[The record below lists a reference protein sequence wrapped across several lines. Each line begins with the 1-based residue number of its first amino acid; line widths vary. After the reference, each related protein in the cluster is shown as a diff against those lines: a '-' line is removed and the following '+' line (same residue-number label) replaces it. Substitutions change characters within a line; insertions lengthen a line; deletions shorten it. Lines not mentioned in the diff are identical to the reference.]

1 MSLRLSKSLFF
12 FLFIFSPL
20 AFGTTE
26 PWSYAIMET
35 LCGLACCF
43 FFIHI
48 FKNQDPL
55 YAVPGITPLLIFLFY
70 ILFQLVPLPPAI
82 VGFLS
87 PEAFDIHQTARMIT
101 GTDSWMP
108 LTVNIKATLSEFFR
122 YSTYVLF
129 YVLTVQLLSRKENL
143 QATALTIALFG
154 GLLAFSS
161 ILQFYLTDD
170 MALWFRHSPTNSIVV
185 GPYANHNHYAG
196 LMEMMFPLVLGLF
209 LFYRPRIG
217 NTSLIKGIA
226 EILSQEKANIHILI
240 GTSALLII
248 LSIFVSLS
256 RGAMISTCLSLLI
269 FTFFLMKRKISKGN
283 TALII
288 GVILITALSIGWF
301 GWDQIFERFAK
312 LKNTQGVIYESRL
325 DFWKDSL
332 NIIKHFT
339 LTGAGFGAFSHIYP
353 LHRSIISELFLTH
366 AHNDYL
372 ELLSEGGII
381 GFIIVFCFLATLFYK
396 TYKTFSTRRD
406 AISIYLYIG
415 SITAIA
421 AILLH
426 SFTDFNLHVG
436 ANGLWFFFV
445 AGIAV
450 TSANTGI
457 RKQSQPTRLI
467 IVDSRIKKTGS
478 GVFLCLITLFS
489 IIFNVS
495 NLLGIF
501 YYSHVKN
508 YTVTADTPLP
518 TIQKIKK
525 TAEFASY
532 FDPFHS
538 EYPFMSADMAWF
550 LNDVKNSQTLYISS
564 LYLDPLNSRHLNR
577 YATFLARGNE
587 LEKAE
592 IAFKKSMQYDQ
603 SNPEHTFQYAAWL
616 LSKTDNEQGLFYMKK
631 TLEMNGKYMERALT
645 AMIIAGIESETI
657 EEAIPEAPGPAIEF
671 ARFLFETG
679 KIEPAIDGYIKSL
692 DLIEKMKFSAFKTQA
707 ERDRIK
713 KSHYFSV
720 FQFFKRY
727 NDLRNAMETMERAEK
742 TLPMDPDVK
751 IALGD
756 LYYQQ
761 GILFKALDKYDH
773 ALLLNPGNPHAL
785 KMVKKINP

>member
-12 FLFIFSPL
+12 FLFIFPPL

-26 PWSYAIMET
+26 PWSYAIMEIS
-35 LCGLACCF
+35 CGLACCF

-48 FKNQDPL
+48 FKNKDPL
-55 YAVPGITPLLIFLFY
+55 YAVPGIIPLLLFLFY
-70 ILFQLVPLPPAI
+70 LLFQLIPLPPAI

-87 PEAFDIHQTARMIT
+87 PEAFDIYQTTRLIT

-122 YSTYVLF
+122 YSTYIMF
-129 YVLTVQLLSRKENL
+129 YVLTVQLLSRKEYL
-143 QATALTIALFG
+143 QATALTITLFG

-248 LSIFVSLS
+248 VSIFVSLS
-256 RGAMISTCLSLLI
+256 RGAMISTCLSLLL

-301 GWDQIFERFAK
+301 GWDQIFERFAA

-332 NIIKHFT
+332 DIIKHFT

-372 ELLSEGGII
+372 ELLAEGGVI
-381 GFIIVFCFLATLFYK
+381 GFMIVFCFLAALFYK

-406 AISIYLYIG
+406 AISIYLYLG
-415 SITAIA
+415 SITALVA
-421 AILLH
+421 MLLH
-426 SFTDFNLHVG
+426 SFTDFNLLIG

-457 RKQSQPTRLI
+457 RKQSQATRLLA
-467 IVDSRIKKTGS
+467 VNSTIKKAGTGLA
-478 GVFLCLITLFS
+478 FCLITF
-489 IIFNVS
+489 FAMAYNFS

-501 YYSHVKN
+501 YYSNIKN
-508 YTVTADTPLP
+508 YTIKADIPAP

-525 TAEFASY
+525 MAEFASL
-532 FDPFHS
+532 FDPFQA
-538 EYPFMSADMAWF
+538 EYQFVSANIAWLRNDMK
-550 LNDVKNSQTLYISS
+550 VSQDLFISS
-564 LYLDPLNSRHLNR
+564 LYLDPLNSRYLNR
-577 YATFLARGNE
+577 YATYLARGNE
-587 LEKAE
+587 SEKAE
-592 IAFKKSMQYDQ
+592 IAFKKSMRYDQ

-616 LSKTDNEQGLFYMKK
+616 LSQKDNEQGLSYIKK
-631 TLEMNGKYMERALT
+631 TLEMDGKFMERALT
-645 AMIIAGIESETI
+645 AMIIAGIESEII
-657 EEAIPEAPGPAIEF
+657 EAAIPETAGPAIEF

-679 KIEPAIDGYIKSL
+679 QIEPAIDQYIKSL
-692 DLIEKMKFSAFKTQA
+692 DLIEEMKFPAFKTRA
-707 ERDRIK
+707 ERDRIQ

-720 FQFFKRY
+720 FQFFKRH

-742 TLPMDPDVK
+742 TLPMDPDIK
-751 IALGD
+751 TALGD

>member
-1 MSLRLSKSLFF
+1 MALRLSKSLFF

-43 FFIHI
+43 FVIHMV
-48 FKNQDPL
+48 KNKAQL
-55 YAVPGITPLLIFLFY
+55 YAVPGIIPLLVFLFY
-70 ILFQLVPLPPAI
+70 ILFQLIPLPPA
-82 VGFLS
+82 VVAFLS
-87 PEAFDIHQTARMIT
+87 PEAFDIHQTHRLIT
-101 GTDSWMP
+101 ETNSWMP
-108 LTVNIKATLSEFFR
+108 LSVNIKAGLSEFFR
-122 YSTYVLF
+122 YSTYVMF
-129 YVLTVQLLSRKENL
+129 YALTVQLLSIKGNL
-143 QATALTIALFG
+143 QATVLTIALFG
-154 GLLAFSS
+154 GILAFSS

-170 MALWFRHSPTNSIVV
+170 MTLWFRHTPTNSIVV

-196 LMEMMFPLVLGLF
+196 LMEMMFPIVLGLF
-209 LFYRPRIG
+209 LFYRPRIS

-256 RGAMISTCLSLLI
+256 RGAMVSTCLSLLL
-269 FTFFLMKRKISKGN
+269 FSFFLMNRKISKGN
-283 TALII
+283 TALLI

-312 LKNTQGVIYESRL
+312 LKNTQGIIYESRL

-332 NIIKHFT
+332 DIIKHFT
-339 LTGAGFGAFSHIYP
+339 LTGAGIGAFSHIYP
-353 LHRSIISELFLTH
+353 LHRSIVSDLFLTH

-372 ELLSEGGII
+372 ELLAEGGVI
-381 GFIIVFCFLATLFYK
+381 GFVIVFCFLAVLFYK

-406 AISIYLYIG
+406 AISIYLYMG
-415 SITAIA
+415 SVTALV

-426 SFTDFNLHVG
+426 SFTDFNLHIG

-450 TSANTGI
+450 ASANTGI
-457 RKQSQPTRLI
+457 RKQSQATRLSP
-467 IVDSRIKKTGS
+467 VNS
-478 GVFLCLITLFS
+478 GITKAGAGLAICTVAVFSMVYHF
-489 IIFNVS
+489 S
-495 NLLGIF
+495 NLMGIF
-501 YYSHVKN
+501 YYSHIKN
-508 YTVTADTPLP
+508 YTVTSGTPLA

-525 TAEFASY
+525 TVEFASL
-532 FDPFHS
+532 FDPFQA
-538 EYPFMSADMAWF
+538 EYLFMAANMTWF
-550 LNDVKNSQTLYISS
+550 LNDMKPSQDLFHSS
-564 LYLDPLNSRHLNR
+564 LYLDPLNSRYLNR
-577 YATFLARGNE
+577 YATFLARQNE
-587 LEKAE
+587 SERAE
-592 IAFKKSMQYDQ
+592 TAFKKSMQYDQ

-616 LSKTDNEQGLFYMKK
+616 LSKKDNEQGLFYLKK
-631 TLEMNGKYMERALT
+631 TLEMDGKFMERALT
-645 AMIIAGIESETI
+645 AMILAGIESDI
-657 EEAIPEAPGPAIEF
+657 INAAIPEAPGPSIEF

-679 KIEPAIDGYIKSL
+679 KIQTAIDHYIKSI
-692 DLIEKMKFSAFKTQA
+692 DLIEEMKFPVSKTRPEQ
-707 ERDRIK
+707 DRIK
-713 KSHYFSV
+713 KSHYFTI
-720 FQFFKRY
+720 FRFFKTH

-756 LYYQQ
+756 LYFQQ

>member
-1 MSLRLSKSLFF
+1 
-12 FLFIFSPL
+12 
-20 AFGTTE
+20 
-26 PWSYAIMET
+26 MEII
-35 LCGLACCF
+35 CVLACCF

-48 FKNQDPL
+48 LKNKAPL

-70 ILFQLVPLPPAI
+70 ILFQLFPLPPAM
-82 VGFLS
+82 VAFLS
-87 PEAFDIHQTARMIT
+87 PEAFDIHQTTRLIT

-129 YVLTVQLLSRKENL
+129 YVLTVHLLSQKEHL
-143 QATALTIALFG
+143 QATALTIVLFG

-209 LFYRPRIG
+209 LFYRPRMG

-240 GTSALLII
+240 GASALLII

-256 RGAMISTCLSLLI
+256 RGAMISTCLSLLL
-269 FTFFLMKRKISKGN
+269 FTFLLMGRKINKGN

-288 GVILITALSIGWF
+288 GIILITALCIGWF

-312 LKNTQGVIYESRL
+312 LKNTQGIIYESRL
-325 DFWKDSL
+325 DFWKDSFD
-332 NIIKHFT
+332 IIKHFT
-339 LTGAGFGAFSHIYP
+339 ITGAGFGAFSHIYP

-372 ELLSEGGII
+372 ELLAEGGII
-381 GFIIVFCFLATLFYK
+381 GFMTALCFLAALFYK
-396 TYKTFSTRRD
+396 TYKTFSARRD

-415 SITAIA
+415 SITALA

-426 SFTDFNLHVG
+426 SFTDFNLHIG
-436 ANGLWFFFV
+436 ANGLWFFFI

-450 TSANTGI
+450 ASANTGI
-457 RKQSQPTRLI
+457 RKQSRPTRLTA
-467 IVDSRIKKTGS
+467 VDSKTIKTFS
-478 GVFLCLITLFS
+478 GVLLCLMIFFS
-489 IIFNVS
+489 IAFNIS

-501 YYSHVKN
+501 YFSHIKG
-508 YTVTADTPLP
+508 YTITADTPLP
-518 TIQKIKK
+518 IIQQIKK
-525 TAEFASY
+525 TADSASRL
-532 FDPFHS
+532 DPFQS
-538 EYPFMSADMAWF
+538 KYPFMSADTAWF
-550 LNDVKNSQTLYISS
+550 LKDIKISQDLYTSA

-587 LEKAE
+587 PEKAE
-592 IAFKKSMQYDQ
+592 IAFKKSMRYDQ
-603 SNPEHTFQYAAWL
+603 SNPEYTFEYAAWL
-616 LSKTDNEQGLFYMKK
+616 LSKRDNEQGLFYMKK
-631 TLEMNGKYMERALT
+631 TLEMNGKFMGRALT
-645 AMIIAGIESETI
+645 AMIIAGIDSETI
-657 EEAIPEAPGPAIEF
+657 EAAIPETPGPAVEF

-679 KIEPAIDGYIKSL
+679 QIDPAIHQYIKSL
-692 DLIEKMKFSAFKTQA
+692 DLLEDMEFSPLKTQA

-720 FQFFKRY
+720 FQFFKRH

-742 TLPMDPDVK
+742 ALPMDPDVK
-751 IALGD
+751 TALGD